1 MIVSEAFNRNEEK
14 SLNNSNMHQTYLK
27 NDLMEKLY
35 KKNKGTEKK
44 TCENEKIINPLF
56 IKADKCFVVY
66 RNPLSPYI
74 TEKV

>member
-1 MIVSEAFNRNEEK
+1 
-14 SLNNSNMHQTYLK
+14 
-27 NDLMEKLY
+27 MEKLY